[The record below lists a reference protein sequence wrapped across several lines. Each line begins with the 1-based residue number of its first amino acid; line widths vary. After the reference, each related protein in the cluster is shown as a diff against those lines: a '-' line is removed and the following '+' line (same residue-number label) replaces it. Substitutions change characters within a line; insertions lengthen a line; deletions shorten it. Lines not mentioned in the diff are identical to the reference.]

1 MQTIYMVGQSYF
13 LDVDAQYLENLQK
26 LQKAKSLWLIYM
38 IKLTVIPIRNLK
50 QVLNNG
56 LILKKLNLIKILG

>member
-38 IKLTVIPIRNLK
+38 IKLTMLYP
-50 QVLNNG
+50 
-56 LILKKLNLIKILG
+56 